1 MSSNTARTIP
11 TTAIDD
17 RSTKARIRDAA
28 IECFAENG
36 IADTTARKVAAR
48 ADVSPGS
55 VIHHYESMDGL
66 REACDHY
73 VIAFIREQKTQ
84 AMQAGPSLDVL
95 GALRNSSNPHL
106 MPYLARILTEDTDAV
121 SQLVE
126 GLVSD
131 AERYLEEGVASGM
144 LEPTND
150 ARARAVVLT
159 MWGLGSLVMHRHL
172 TRLLG
177 VDLVDP
183 NFGSNP
189 DVARYLAPVMEI
201 YGRGIFTEAFVDS
214 MSSTLAGVGA
224 QQDREENTKGTP

>member
-1 MSSNTARTIP
+1 MSSNSAH
-11 TTAIDD
+11 TTDTSIDD

-36 IADTTARKVAAR
+36 IADTTARKVAAK
-48 ADVSPGS
+48 AGISPGS

-73 VIAFIREQKTQ
+73 IIAFIREQKTQ
-84 AMQAGPSLDVL
+84 AMQAGPNLDVL
-95 GALRNSSNPHL
+95 GALRDSSNPHL
-106 MPYLARILTEDTDAV
+106 MQYLARILTEDTDAV
-121 SQLVE
+121 SQLVD

-131 AERYLEEGVASGM
+131 AEAYLEDGVASGM
-144 LEPTND
+144 LEPTTD
-150 ARARAVVLT
+150 ARGRAVVLT
-159 MWGLGSLVMHRHL
+159 LWGLGSLVMHRHL

-183 NFGSNP
+183 NFASNP
-189 DVARYLAPVMEI
+189 EVTRYLAPVMEI
-201 YGRGIFTEAFVDS
+201 YGEGIFTEAFLES

-224 QQDREENTKGTP
+224 QQHHEETTKGTS